1 MVDTIRER
9 YRRWQVDELL
19 VRYPGLRI
27 MPTAGTELVLSGE
40 LGFRGVGPNGEQID
54 DKFEME
60 ICVPADF
67 PPVIPTARE
76 CRGRIPLSF
85 HKLEGNLLCLGAPT
99 ALRLTLTQSPTL
111 VTFVEK
117 LVLPYLFGFSYSE
130 KYGTMPFGELAHGDQ
145 GILEYL
151 AELFGSKTPQNA
163 QEFIRLAS
171 LQKRH
176 ANKLPCPCG
185 SGRRLGRCHH
195 LVVNKL
201 RTEHGRPWFNKEYKR
216 LVRTLDP

>member
-1 MVDTIRER
+1 MADTIHER
-9 YRRWQVDELL
+9 YRRWQVNELL

-27 MPTAGTELVLSGE
+27 VPTVGTELILSGE
-40 LGFRGVGPNGEQID
+40 LSFRGVGPNGGQID
-54 DKFEME
+54 DTFEME
-60 ICVPADF
+60 ICVPVNF
-67 PPVIPTARE
+67 PPAIPTARE

-117 LVLPYLFGFSYSE
+117 LVIPYLFGFSYSE
-130 KYGTMPFGELAHGDQ
+130 KYGTMPFGELSHGDQ
-145 GILEYL
+145 GVLEYL
-151 AELFGSKTPQNA
+151 ADLFGSKTSRNA
-163 QEFIRLAS
+163 EEFIRLAS

-176 ANKLPCPCG
+176 ANKAPCPCG
-185 SGRRLGRCHH
+185 SGCRLGRCHH

-201 RTEHGRPWFNKEYKR
+201 RTQLGRSWFKTEYKKLMR
-216 LVRTLDP
+216 ILER